1 MHPRIKS
8 LISLPMTTPLNKK
21 IIALRQK
28 QCSFRQIAKQLN
40 CSIST
45 VSYALRKK
53 TRDKAKKKFDD
64 IPSYIRKIRKKIY
77 SFKNPRIPKNEKP
90 AWYISK
96 SPRQISKSISAKAS
110 RFQRT
115 MTFNYK
121 DVYKKYGD
129 HFPCA
134 LTGRPI
140 DFNKPETYEYD
151 HIQPLSRGGE
161 NTLSNLQ
168 ILCPEANQ
176 AKGSLT
182 DQEFIEL
189 CKEVV
194 IHTGHR
200 IYKPID
206 K

>member
-1 MHPRIKS
+1 
-8 LISLPMTTPLNKK
+8 MTTPLNKK

-77 SFKNPRIPKNEKP
+77 SFKNPRIPKKQKP

-96 SPRQISKSISAKAS
+96 SLRQISKSISTKAS

-140 DFNKPETYEYD
+140 EFNKPETYEYD
-151 HIQPLSRGGE
+151 HKQPLTRGGE

-194 IHTGHR
+194 IHAGHR

>member
-1 MHPRIKS
+1 
-8 LISLPMTTPLNKK
+8 MTTPLNKK

-28 QCSFRQIAKQLN
+28 QYSFKQIAKELN
-40 CSIST
+40 CSLST

-53 TRDKAKKKFDD
+53 TRDKVKKRSAAL
-64 IPSYIRKIRKKIY
+64 PPYEKKILNKIY
-77 SFKNPRIPKNEKP
+77 CFKNGHLSNKPKA
-90 AWYISK
+90 AWYINK
-96 SPRQISKSISAKAS
+96 SPRQVNQSISVKAH
-110 RFQRT
+110 RFQRA
-115 MTFNYK
+115 MTFNSK
-121 DVYKKYGD
+121 DVLKKFGE

-140 DFNKPETYEYD
+140 DFYKPETYEYD
-151 HIQPLSRGGE
+151 HIQPISRGGD
-161 NTLSNLQ
+161 NTINNLQ
-168 ILCPEANQ
+168 LLCPEANQ

-194 IHTGHR
+194 IHAGHR

>member
-1 MHPRIKS
+1 M
-8 LISLPMTTPLNKK
+8 TPLNKK

-28 QCSFRQIAKQLN
+28 QYSYRQIAKELN
-40 CSIST
+40 CSLST

-53 TRDKAKKKFDD
+53 TRDKVKKKTAEV
-64 IPSYIRKIRKKIY
+64 PSNEKKILNKIY
-77 SFKNPRIPKNEKP
+77 CFKNSYLSNKPKA
-90 AWYISK
+90 AWYINK
-96 SPRQISKSISAKAS
+96 TQRQINQSICVKAS

-121 DVYKKYGD
+121 DVLAKYGE

-140 DFNKPETYEYD
+140 DFYKPETYEYD
-151 HIQPLSRGGE
+151 HIQPVSRGGE

-194 IHTGHR
+194 IHSGHR
-200 IYKPID
+200 IYKPIN

>member
-1 MHPRIKS
+1 M
-8 LISLPMTTPLNKK
+8 TPLNKK

-28 QCSFRQIAKQLN
+28 QYSYRQIAKQLN
-40 CSIST
+40 CSLST

-53 TRDKAKKKFDD
+53 TRDKVKKKTAEV
-64 IPSYIRKIRKKIY
+64 PSNEKKILNKIY
-77 SFKNPRIPKNEKP
+77 CFKNSYLSNKPKA
-90 AWYISK
+90 AWYINK
-96 SPRQISKSISAKAS
+96 TQRQINQSICVKAS

-121 DVYKKYGD
+121 DVLAKYGE

-140 DFNKPETYEYD
+140 DFYKPETYEYD
-151 HIQPLSRGGE
+151 HIQPVSRGGE

-194 IHTGHR
+194 IHSGHR
-200 IYKPID
+200 IYKPIN

>member
-1 MHPRIKS
+1 M
-8 LISLPMTTPLNKK
+8 TPLNKK

-28 QCSFRQIAKQLN
+28 QYSFRQIAEELN
-40 CSIST
+40 CSKST

-53 TRDKAKKKFDD
+53 TRDKVKKKTEEF
-64 IPSYIRKIRKKIY
+64 PSHEKKILNKIY
-77 SFKNPRIPKNEKP
+77 SFKNTFISDKPKA
-90 AWYISK
+90 AWYINK
-96 SPRQISKSISAKAS
+96 SPRQIAQSISNKAH
-110 RFQRT
+110 RFQRA
-115 MTFNYK
+115 MTFNAK
-121 DVYKKYGD
+121 DVLAKFGD

-140 DFNKPETYEYD
+140 EFNKPETYEYD
-151 HIQPLSRGGE
+151 HIQPISRGGD

-168 ILCPEANQ
+168 LLCPEANQ

-194 IHTGHR
+194 IHAGHR

>member
-1 MHPRIKS
+1 M
-8 LISLPMTTPLNKK
+8 TPLNKK

-28 QCSFRQIAKQLN
+28 QYSFRQIAEELN
-40 CSIST
+40 CSKST

-53 TRDKAKKKFDD
+53 TRDKVKKKSASL
-64 IPSYIRKIRKKIY
+64 PPHEKKILNKIY
-77 SFKNPRIPKNEKP
+77 CFKNAHLSDKPKT
-90 AWYISK
+90 AWYINK
-96 SPRQISKSISAKAS
+96 SPRQVKQSISVKAH
-110 RFQRT
+110 RFQRA
-115 MTFNYK
+115 MTFNAK
-121 DVYKKYGD
+121 DVLKKFGK

-140 DFNKPETYEYD
+140 DFYKPETYEYD
-151 HIQPLSRGGE
+151 HIQPISRGGD
-161 NTLSNLQ
+161 NTLNNLQ
-168 ILCPEANQ
+168 LLCPEANQ
-176 AKGSLT
+176 AKGRLT

-194 IHTGHR
+194 IHAGHR